1 MTVQKEIIVNVG
13 SRETRIAVIE
23 DDKLMELHVERGER
37 IVGSI
42 YKARVANVLP
52 GMDAAFVDIGL
63 ERNAFLYVG
72 DILPES
78 GEETPAPA
86 SLRRSALRN
95 RNISELLR
103 VGQEVL
109 VQVTKGPRGTKGC
122 RVSTRITLP
131 GRYVVLTPEGEHL
144 GVSRKITDPK
154 ERERLKRIGRELR
167 PEGFG
172 LIIRTEAE
180 EKSEEELLQDIEWLQ
195 EQWRTIQETA
205 RKVKAPALVHKDYSL
220 LYKAVRDIF
229 SSDTTRMVID
239 APEEF
244 QKAVELAN
252 RFAPKL
258 KSRIELYD
266 KDEPIFDHFRIE
278 QEIHRLMKR
287 QVQLK
292 SGGYLTIDETE
303 ALTTI
308 DVNTGKFTGS
318 TSLADTILRTNIEA
332 AEEVARQL
340 RLRDLGGIIVI
351 DFIDMNSSH
360 DRQQVMRT
368 LERALKRDRARTKIS
383 HISPLGL
390 VQMTRKRTGESVVE
404 LLMEPCP
411 YCEGRGRVAA
421 PESVSM
427 DIERELA
434 RRAAAEQAEAYL
446 VIAHPQVAE
455 LLIGPE
461 GENVDEL
468 EHTLHCAI
476 YVRSDP
482 NRHMEKCD
490 IYAGTMSDFD
500 RAWLGFRRAQLVECT
515 VEPSTL
521 STDGNP
527 KYIGWHDGFL
537 IDLSDGAEYVG
548 RRVKARILEVRRSF
562 ALAEVIP
569 SPRPLHRSEIP

>member
-1 MTVQKEIIVNVG
+1 MKKEIIVNVG
-13 SRETRIAVIE
+13 SRETRIAVLE
-23 DDKLMELHVERGER
+23 DDRLMELHVEREER

-86 SLRRSALRN
+86 SMRRSALRN
-95 RNISELLR
+95 RNIKEILR
-103 VGQEVL
+103 VGQEIL
-109 VQVTKGPRGTKGC
+109 VQVTKGPRGTKGS
-122 RVSTRITLP
+122 RVTTRITLP
-131 GRYVVLTPEGEHL
+131 GRYVVLAPEGEHL
-144 GVSRKITDPK
+144 GVSRKISDPK
-154 ERERLKRIGRELR
+154 ERERLRKLGRELR

-180 EKSEEELLQDIEWLQ
+180 DKSEEQLVQDIEWLL
-195 EQWRTIQETA
+195 EQWRCIQETA
-205 RKVKAPALVHKDYSL
+205 RKAKAPALIHKDYTL
-220 LYKAVRDIF
+220 LYKTVRDIF
-229 SSDTTRMVID
+229 GSDTTRMVID
-239 APEEF
+239 DPEEF
-244 QKAVELAN
+244 QQAVELAS

-258 KSRIELYD
+258 RSRIELYD
-266 KDEPIFDHFRIE
+266 KEEPIFDHFRLE
-278 QEIHRLMKR
+278 QEIDRLMKR
-287 QVQLK
+287 QVFLK

-351 DFIDMNSSH
+351 DFIDMTSAH

-411 YCEGRGRVAA
+411 YCGGRGRIIA

-427 DIERELA
+427 DIERELS
-434 RRAAAEQAEAYL
+434 RRAVAEGAEAYL
-446 VIAHPQVAE
+446 VIAHPKVAE
-455 LLIGPE
+455 ILIGPE

-482 NRHMEKCD
+482 DRHIEHFD
-490 IYAGTMSDFD
+490 IRAGTMSDFD
-500 RAWLGFRRAQLVECT
+500 RLWLGYRRAQVVECT
-515 VEPSTL
+515 VEPSSL
-521 STDGNP
+521 SANGDARF
-527 KYIGWHDGFL
+527 IGWADGFL
-537 IDLSDGAEYVG
+537 LDLTDGAEYAG
-548 RRVKARILEVRRSF
+548 QRVKVRLLDVRRSF
-562 ALAEVIP
+562 AFAEVIP
-569 SPRPLHRSEIP
+569 SVRPLDRSEIP

>member
-1 MTVQKEIIVNVG
+1 MKKEIIVNVG
-13 SRETRIAVIE
+13 SRETRIAVLE
-23 DDKLMELHVERGER
+23 DDRLMELHVEREER

-86 SLRRSALRN
+86 SMRRSALRN
-95 RNISELLR
+95 RNIKEILR
-103 VGQEVL
+103 VGQEIL

-154 ERERLKRIGRELR
+154 ERERLKRLGRELR

-180 EKSEEELLQDIEWLQ
+180 DKSEEQLLQDIEWLL
-195 EQWRTIQETA
+195 EQWSKIQEAA
-205 RKVKAPALVHKDYSL
+205 RKAKAPALIHKDYSL
-220 LYKAVRDIF
+220 LYKTVRDIF

-239 APEEF
+239 DPEEF
-244 QKAVELAN
+244 QKAVELAG

-278 QEIHRLMKR
+278 QEIDRLMKR
-287 QVQLK
+287 QVYLK

-351 DFIDMNSSH
+351 DFIDMSNAH

-411 YCEGRGRVAA
+411 YCGGRGRIIA
-421 PESVSM
+421 PESVSL
-427 DIERELA
+427 DIERDLT
-434 RRAAAEQAEAYL
+434 RRATAEHAEAYL
-446 VIAHPQVAE
+446 VIAHPKVAE
-455 LLIGPE
+455 LIIGPE

-482 NRHMEKCD
+482 ERHVESYE
-490 IYAGTMSDFD
+490 IRPGTMADFD
-500 RAWLGFRRAQLVECT
+500 RSWLGFRRAQVVECL
-515 VEPSTL
+515 VEPSSL
-521 STDGNP
+521 AANGNL
-527 KYIGWHDGFL
+527 KFIGWTDGFL
-537 IDLSDGAEYVG
+537 LDLTDGAEYAG
-548 RRVKARILEVRRSF
+548 QRVKVRLLDIRRSF
-562 ALAEVIP
+562 AFAEVIP
-569 SPRPLHRSEIP
+569 SARPLERNEIP

>member
-1 MTVQKEIIVNVG
+1 MKKEIIVNVG
-13 SRETRIAVIE
+13 SRETRIAVLE
-23 DDKLMELHVERGER
+23 DDRLMELHVEREER

-78 GEETPAPA
+78 GDETPAPA

-95 RNISELLR
+95 RNIKEILR
-103 VGQEVL
+103 VGQEIL
-109 VQVTKGPRGTKGC
+109 VQVTKGPRGTKGS
-122 RVSTRITLP
+122 RVTTRITLP

-144 GVSRKITDPK
+144 GVSRKIADPK
-154 ERERLKRIGRELR
+154 ERERLRRIGRELR

-180 EKSEEELLQDIEWLQ
+180 DKSEEQLQQDIEWLL
-195 EQWRTIQETA
+195 EQWRVIQETA
-205 RKVKAPALVHKDYSL
+205 RKAKAPALIHKDYTL
-220 LYKAVRDIF
+220 LYKTVRDIF
-229 SSDTTRMVID
+229 GSDTTRMVID
-239 APEEF
+239 DPEEF
-244 QKAVELAN
+244 QKAVELAT

-258 KSRIELYD
+258 RSRIELYD
-266 KDEPIFDHFRIE
+266 RDEPIFDHFRLE
-278 QEIHRLMKR
+278 QEIDRLMKR
-287 QVQLK
+287 QVYLK

-351 DFIDMNSSH
+351 DFIDMTSAH

-411 YCEGRGRVAA
+411 YCGGRGRIIA

-427 DIERELA
+427 DIERELT
-434 RRAAAEQAEAYL
+434 RRAATEQAEAYL
-446 VIAHPQVAE
+446 VIAHPKVAE

-461 GENVDEL
+461 GENVEEL

-476 YVRSDP
+476 YVRSAHD
-482 NRHMEKCD
+482 RHIENFD
-490 IYAGTMSDFD
+490 IRAGTMADFD
-500 RAWLGFRRAQLVECT
+500 RLWLGYRRAQVVECV
-515 VEPSTL
+515 VEPSSL
-521 STDGNP
+521 GANGNA
-527 KYIGWHDGFL
+527 KFIGWTDGFL
-537 IDLSDGAEYVG
+537 LDLTDGAEYAG
-548 RRVKARILEVRRSF
+548 QHVKARLLDVRRSF
-562 ALAEVIP
+562 AFAEVIP
-569 SPRPLHRSEIP
+569 SVRPLDRSEIP

>member
-1 MTVQKEIIVNVG
+1 MKKEIIVNVG
-13 SRETRIAVIE
+13 SRETRIAVLE
-23 DDKLMELHVERGER
+23 DDRLMELHLEREER

-86 SLRRSALRN
+86 SMRRSTLRN
-95 RNISELLR
+95 RNIKEVLR
-103 VGQEVL
+103 VGQEIL
-109 VQVTKGPRGTKGC
+109 VQVTKGPRGTKGS
-122 RVSTRITLP
+122 RVTTRITLP

-144 GVSRKITDPK
+144 GVSRKIADPK
-154 ERERLKRIGRELR
+154 ERERLRRLGRELR

-180 EKSEEELLQDIEWLQ
+180 DKSEEQILQDIEWLL
-195 EQWRTIQETA
+195 EQWRVIQETA
-205 RKVKAPALVHKDYSL
+205 RKAKAPALIHKDYTL
-220 LYKAVRDIF
+220 LYKTVRDIF
-229 SSDTTRMVID
+229 GSDTTRMVID
-239 APEEF
+239 DPEEF
-244 QKAVELAN
+244 QKAVELAT

-258 KSRIELYD
+258 RSRIELYD
-266 KDEPIFDHFRIE
+266 KEEPIFDHFRLE
-278 QEIHRLMKR
+278 QEIDRLMKR
-287 QVQLK
+287 QVYLR

-351 DFIDMNSSH
+351 DFIDMTNPH

-383 HISPLGL
+383 HITPLGL
-390 VQMTRKRTGESVVE
+390 MQMTRKRTGESVVE

-411 YCEGRGRVAA
+411 YCGGRGRIVA

-427 DIERELA
+427 DIERELT

-446 VIAHPQVAE
+446 VIAHPKVAE
-455 LLIGPE
+455 LVIGPE
-461 GENVDEL
+461 GENVEEL
-468 EHTLHCAI
+468 EHTLQCAV

-482 NRHMEKCD
+482 NRHIESFD
-490 IYAGTMSDFD
+490 IRAGTMADFD
-500 RAWLGFRRAQLVECT
+500 RQWLGYRRAQVVECV
-515 VEPSTL
+515 VEPSSL
-521 STDGNP
+521 GVNGSA
-527 KYIGWHDGFL
+527 KFIGWTDGFL
-537 IDLSDGAEYVG
+537 LDLTDGAEYAG
-548 RRVKARILEVRRSF
+548 QRVKVRLLDVRRSF
-562 ALAEVIP
+562 AFAEVIP
-569 SPRPLHRSEIP
+569 LARPLDRSEIP

>member
-1 MTVQKEIIVNVG
+1 MKKEIIVNVG
-13 SRETRIAVIE
+13 SRETRIAVLEE
-23 DDKLMELHVERGER
+23 DRLMELYVEREER

-78 GEETPAPA
+78 GEDTPAPA

-95 RNISELLR
+95 RNIREILR
-103 VGQEVL
+103 VGQEIL

-131 GRYVVLTPEGEHL
+131 GRYVVVTPEGEHL

-154 ERERLKRIGRELR
+154 ERERLKQLGRKLR

-180 EKSEEELLQDIEWLQ
+180 DKSEEQLQQDIEWLL
-195 EQWRTIQETA
+195 EQWARIQETA
-205 RKVKAPALVHKDYSL
+205 RKAKAPALIHKDYSL
-220 LYKAVRDIF
+220 LYKTVRDIF

-239 APEEF
+239 EPDEF
-244 QKAVELAN
+244 QKAVELAS

-278 QEIHRLMKR
+278 QEIDRLMKR
-287 QVQLK
+287 QVHLK

-303 ALTTI
+303 AITTI

-318 TSLADTILRTNIEA
+318 TSLADTIVRTNMEA
-332 AEEVARQL
+332 AEEAARQL

-351 DFIDMNSSH
+351 DFIDMNNAH

-411 YCEGRGRVAA
+411 YCNGRGRVVA

-427 DIERELA
+427 DIERELT
-434 RRAAAEQAEAYL
+434 RRASAEQAEAYL

-468 EHTLHCAI
+468 EHALHCAI

-482 NRHMEKCD
+482 DRHIERYD
-490 IYAGTMSDFD
+490 IQPGTMADFD
-500 RAWLGFRRAQLVECT
+500 RAWLGFRRAQVVECAAQ
-515 VEPSTL
+515 PSVL
-521 STDGNP
+521 SANGSLKLIGWTDG
-527 KYIGWHDGFL
+527 FML
-537 IDLSDGAEYVG
+537 DLTDGAEYAG
-548 RRVKARILEVRRSF
+548 QRVKVRLLDVRRSF
-562 ALAEVIP
+562 AFAEVIP
-569 SPRPLHRSEIP
+569 SARPLDRSEIL